1 MPPFDL
7 CIFHELQTV
16 PYRCTVNDRQCPFDR
31 SACALSGRFP
41 FRTAHTEGD
50 DQAREADEQENR
62 GQQVSDGQQA
72 ETFVDNHQ
80 KAENHQQ
87 YADYG
92 IAAPVTRT
100 VAPPRKRVDQVHQ
113 SPDKDP
119 YPDNDRN
126 QHKQSF

>member
-7 CIFHELQTV
+7 CIFHKLRTV

-62 GQQVSDGQQA
+62 GQQVSDGS
-72 ETFVDNHQ
+72 
-80 KAENHQQ
+80 
-87 YADYG
+87 
-92 IAAPVTRT
+92 R
-100 VAPPRKRVDQVHQ
+100 RKR
-113 SPDKDP
+113 SSIIIKKPKTINSTP
-119 YPDNDRN
+119 ITA
-126 QHKQSF
+126 